1 MAKEAVKGISPERV
15 QKYMQRVLEDAVNF
29 MEQDLQ
35 PDRETADLYYQGGTD
50 LDSIPGRSQVV
61 VDCVRSGVNSVIP
74 SVARI
79 FTQTDTIAEFWTDNP
94 QEEKGT
100 KEATTFCNHVYD
112 KYDGYTALIS
122 MSTDA
127 LKARLGVVK
136 VWVEKKKVPVHTYVP
151 TLPALLQMGTE
162 GEQLVSE
169 ESPPAELAAP
179 MMPPEMGGMDPED
192 PEDLLEGEEGAPQLT
207 EADEQTS
214 IYTQL
219 VEKTIWHLDPI
230 PPEEFVYDA
239 NAKSQ
244 YDFQVMAH
252 RREIT
257 VADGVA
263 LGYTEDKLLELASP
277 DEELTTTERDERR
290 GYTTGNT
297 DNVESIDPLSASVLL
312 TEAYV
317 WLDVDGDG
325 TPELRRVV
333 CGGVD
338 YEVLSNEP
346 VNYVPFSVA
355 KAVIQPHVFA
365 PISLAEDLIQD
376 QDAQTAMMRSIIDN
390 AALVNSPRTAA
401 NESKVNLNDLKNG
414 AIAAIVRVKEMGQIE
429 ELTTPPTMSQTL
441 PVLQYMQE
449 ISEKRTGITKL
460 SQGIDPDA
468 LQSTSRVGAGAMV
481 SNSDARIEMMA
492 RNIGETGV
500 KSLFNTIMKVAVNEL
515 EGPQTVKVAWGYA
528 TVTPSAWAD
537 DMSIKINVGLG
548 SGKIDEKKMVLQGLI
563 QFQTMLLEK
572 VGPAS
577 PLCTWDNL
585 RNSWATML
593 RLSGI
598 HNTTDYLPW
607 ASPMVVKQL
616 DEQQKASSKQSS
628 DMQIQAGQAQ
638 LMIQKQQADA
648 MQEMVKVEAQK
659 NQMKFQEAIASMQ
672 QKHAAEIQKLQGEIV
687 QQQTKN
693 MQDLR
698 TVLIESEQKRDAA
711 MLKFYA
717 DMYKLGI
724 SREQMEID
732 AEVAAQQAAAQTTE
746 SVQ

>member
-1 MAKEAVKGISPERV
+1 MAKDSVKGITPDRV
-15 QKYMQRVLEDAVNF
+15 QKYMQRVLQDAVNF

-50 LDSIPGRSQVV
+50 LDSMPGRSQVI

-79 FTQTDTIAEFWTDNP
+79 FTQTDTIAEFWTDDP
-94 QEEKGT
+94 QGEKAT
-100 KEATTFCNHVYD
+100 KEATIFCNHVYD

-127 LKARLGVVK
+127 LKARIGVIK

-151 TLPALLQMGTE
+151 ALSAPVGMGTE
-162 GEQLVSE
+162 GEQPAIAD
-169 ESPPAELAAP
+169 SPPGMPVVP
-179 MMPPEMGGMDPED
+179 MEGAD
-192 PEDLLEGEEGAPQLT
+192 PEDLLEGEADAPQLT
-207 EADEQTS
+207 EADENTS
-214 IYTQL
+214 VYTQL

-230 PPEEFVYDA
+230 PPEEFIYDA

-252 RREIT
+252 RREVT

-263 LGYTEDKLLELASP
+263 LGYPEETLLELASP
-277 DEELTTTERDERR
+277 DEELTTNERDERR
-290 GYTTGNT
+290 GYTTTNE
-297 DNVESIDPLSASVLL
+297 DNAANIDPLSSSVLL

-325 TPELRRVV
+325 TPELRRIV
-333 CGGVD
+333 CGGPD

-346 VNYVPFSVA
+346 VNYVPFAVGKS
-355 KAVIQPHVFA
+355 VIQPHVFA

-441 PVLQYMQE
+441 PVLQFMQE
-449 ISEKRTGITKL
+449 VSEKRTGITKL

-492 RNIGETGV
+492 RNLGETGV
-500 KSLFNTIMKVAVNEL
+500 KSLFNTIMKVATHEL
-515 EGPQTVKVAWGYA
+515 EGPQTVKTAWGYT
-528 TVTPSAWAD
+528 TVTPSAWSD

-563 QFQTMLLEK
+563 QFQTAVLEK
-572 VGPAS
+572 AGPAN

-607 ASPMVVKQL
+607 VAPPVIKQL
-616 DEQQKASSKQSS
+616 DDQQKKSSQEAQQL
-628 DMQIQAGQAQ
+628 QIQAGQAQ
-638 LMIQKQQADA
+638 LTIQKQQADA
-648 MQEMVKVEAQK
+648 MQKMVEVEAQK
-659 NQMKFQEAIASMQ
+659 NAMKFQEAIAKMQ
-672 QKHAAEIQKLQGEIV
+672 QQHAAEIQKLQGDIA
-687 QQQTKN
+687 QQQ
-693 MQDLR
+693 MQQISDMR
-698 TVLIESEQKRDAA
+698 KAVMESEQKRDAA
-711 MLKFYA
+711 MMKFFS
-717 DMYKLGI
+717 DMLKLGVQVDQ
-724 SREQMEID
+724 SMLD
-732 AEVAAQQAAAQTTE
+732 AEIAAKEAAQQTTE
-746 SVQ
+746 SMQ

>member
-1 MAKEAVKGISPERV
+1 MAKKEVKGITPARV
-15 QKYMQRVLEDAVNF
+15 QKYMQRVLQDAVNF

-35 PDRETADLYYQGGTD
+35 PNRELADLYYQGGTD
-50 LDSIPGRSQVV
+50 LDSLPGRSQVI

-79 FTQTDTIAEFWTDNP
+79 FTQTDTIAEFWTDDP
-94 QEEKGT
+94 KGEKST
-100 KEATTFCNHVYD
+100 KEATIFCNHVYD
-112 KYDGYTALIS
+112 KFDGYTSLIS

-136 VWVEKKKVPVHTYVP
+136 VWVEKKKVPVHAYVP
-151 TLPALLQMGTE
+151 VTPPPVGMGTE
-162 GEQLVSE
+162 GEQPVAE
-169 ESPPAELAAP
+169 DSPPEALVGPMDAA
-179 MMPPEMGGMDPED
+179 D
-192 PEDLLEGEEGAPQLT
+192 PEDLLEGEAGAPQLT
-207 EADEQTS
+207 EADEETNV
-214 IYTQL
+214 YTQL
-219 VEKTIWHLDPI
+219 VERTIWHLDPI
-230 PPEEFVYDA
+230 PPEEFIYDA

-244 YDFQVMAH
+244 YDFQVLAH
-252 RREIT
+252 RREVT

-263 LGYTEDKLLELASP
+263 LGYPEEDLLELASTD
-277 DEELTTTERDERR
+277 DEQTTTERDDRR
-290 GYTTGNT
+290 GYTNTNT
-297 DNVESIDPLSASVLL
+297 DNTKDIDPLSATIIL

-325 TPELRRVV
+325 VQELRRIV
-333 CGGVD
+333 CGGIN

-346 VNYVPFSVA
+346 VNYVPFAVA
-355 KAVIQPHVFA
+355 KSVIQPHVFA

-401 NESKVNLNDLKNG
+401 NEAKVNLNDLKNG
-414 AIAAIVRVKEMGQIE
+414 DIGAIIRVKEMGMVE
-429 ELTTPPTMSQTL
+429 ELVTPATMSQTL
-441 PVLQYMQE
+441 PVLQFMQE
-449 ISEKRTGITKL
+449 VSEKRTGITKL

-492 RNIGETGV
+492 RNLGETGV
-500 KSLFNTIMKVAVNEL
+500 KSLFNTIMNVAIHEL
-515 EGPQTVKVAWGYA
+515 EGPQSVKTAWGYA
-528 TVTPSAWAD
+528 TVVPSAWTD

-563 QFQTMLLEK
+563 QFQTALLEK
-572 VGPAS
+572 AGPAN
-577 PLCTWDNL
+577 PLCNWDNL

-607 ASPMVVKQL
+607 VPPMMVQKL
-616 DEQQKASSKQSS
+616 DQDQKAASKQSS

-648 MQEMVKVEAQK
+648 MKEMVQVEAQK
-659 NQMKFQEAIASMQ
+659 NQLKFQEAIAKMQ
-672 QKHAAEIQKLQGEIV
+672 QQHAAEVQKLQGELM

-698 TVLIESEQKRDAA
+698 AVLIESEQKRDAA

-717 DMYKLGI
+717 DMYKLGVA
-724 SREQMEID
+724 REQMEAD
-732 AEVAAQQAAAQTTE
+732 ADMAAQQAAQQTTE

>member
-1 MAKEAVKGISPERV
+1 MAEKTVTGIDADRV
-15 QKYMQRVLEDAVNF
+15 QAYMQRVLQDAVNF

-50 LDSIPGRSQVV
+50 LDSVPGRSQVI

-94 QEEKGT
+94 QEENAT
-100 KEATTFCNHVYD
+100 KEATTFCNHVYN
-112 KYDGYTALIS
+112 KYDGYTALIT

-127 LKARLGVVK
+127 LKARIGVVK

-151 TLPALLQMGTE
+151 ALSVTVGMGAE
-162 GEQLVSE
+162 GEQPAPE
-169 ESPPAELAAP
+169 DSPPMGPVEP
-179 MMPPEMGGMDPED
+179 MEADV
-192 PEDLLEGEEGAPQLT
+192 EDLLEGEADAPQLT
-207 EADEQTS
+207 EANEETS
-214 IYTQL
+214 VYTQL

-230 PPEEFVYDA
+230 PPEEFIYDA

-252 RREIT
+252 RREVT

-263 LGYTEDKLLELASP
+263 LGYDEKTLLELASP
-277 DEELTTTERDERR
+277 DEELTTTERDDRR
-290 GYTTGNT
+290 GYTTTNE
-297 DNVESIDPLSASVLL
+297 DNAQSIDPLSASVLL

-317 WLDVDGDG
+317 WLDCDGDG
-325 TPELRRVV
+325 THELRRIV

-346 VNYVPFSVA
+346 VNYVPFAVGKS
-355 KAVIQPHVFA
+355 VIQPHVFA

-429 ELTTPPTMSQTL
+429 ELTTPATMSQTL
-441 PVLQYMQE
+441 PVLQFMQE

-492 RNIGETGV
+492 RNLGETGV
-500 KSLFNTIMKVAVNEL
+500 KSLFNTIMKVAIHEL

-528 TVTPSAWAD
+528 TVTPSAWSD
-537 DMSIKINVGLG
+537 DMSVKINVGLG
-548 SGKIDEKKMVLQGLI
+548 SGKIDEKKQVLQGLI
-563 QFQTMLLEK
+563 QFQTAVLEK
-572 VGPAS
+572 AGPAN
-577 PLCTWDNL
+577 PLCTWENL
-585 RNSWATML
+585 RNSWATLL

-607 ASPMVVKQL
+607 VAPIVVKQL
-616 DEQQKASSKQSS
+616 DDAQKKSSQESQQL
-628 DMQIQAGQAQ
+628 QIQAGQAQ
-638 LMIQKQQADA
+638 LTIQKQQADA

-659 NQMKFQEAIASMQ
+659 NQLKFQEAIAKMQ
-672 QKHAAEIQKLQGEIV
+672 QEHAAEIQKLQGELV

-698 TVLIESEQKRDAA
+698 AVLIETEQKRDAA
-711 MLKFYA
+711 MLKFYS
-717 DMYKLGI
+717 DMYKLGVT
-724 SREQMEID
+724 REQMEID
-732 AEVAAQQAAAQTTE
+732 AEVAAQQAATQTKE